1 VLDKVFS
8 TCKLKPVSA
17 SLIWCRSAC
26 LHKMLTR
33 ESKFLYV
40 IRPGRET
47 ARAYSAT
54 ENCSSFNGGTC
65 VRCADSLAC
74 M

>member
-26 LHKMLTR
+26 LHIMLTR
-33 ESKFLYV
+33 ESKV
-40 IRPGRET
+40 P
-47 ARAYSAT
+47 ARFPTWQSK
-54 ENCSSFNGGTC
+54 
-65 VRCADSLAC
+65 D
-74 M
+74 